1 MHRYT
6 RRSTRKDKKKKV
18 EERKERMEICKMLEN
33 LKNDVFSKRDEA
45 YCFPISKIALKKVKE
60 NLLSL

>member
-1 MHRYT
+1 MCRYA
-6 RRSTRKDKKKKV
+6 RRSTRKDKKKV

-33 LKNDVFSKRDEA
+33 LKNDVFSKTDEA
-45 YCFPISKIALKKVKE
+45 YCFPMSKIALKKVKE